1 MFLIYLPIGAKYAYI
16 SGLFIFESIYVL
28 IEMAQERKES
38 DKLQEIQNLMKYL
51 GNEVPEN
58 MNAFGG
64 FIQSVQKDGKLS
76 LKVKELIS
84 IALSVSSQCEWC
96 IPYHTRL
103 ALQNGATEDEI
114 LEAGMVAVLMHGSP
128 ALMHMIPL
136 KKAIEEFRK

>member
-1 MFLIYLPIGAKYAYI
+1 MP
-16 SGLFIFESIYVL
+16 
-28 IEMAQERKES
+28 QERKES

-51 GNEVPEN
+51 GSEVPEN
-58 MNAFGG
+58 MNAFGS

-96 IPYHTRL
+96 IPYHTRM

-114 LEAGMVAVLMHGSP
+114 LEAGMVAVLMYGSP

-136 KKAIEEFRK
+136 KKAIDEFKQK

>member
-1 MFLIYLPIGAKYAYI
+1 MP
-16 SGLFIFESIYVL
+16 
-28 IEMAQERKES
+28 QERKES

-51 GNEVPEN
+51 GTEVPEN
-58 MNAFGG
+58 MNAFGS

-96 IPYHTRL
+96 IPYHARM

-114 LEAGMVAVLMHGSP
+114 LEAGMVAVLMSGSP
-128 ALMHMIPL
+128 ALMHMILL
-136 KKAIEEFRK
+136 KKALEEFKSK

>member
-1 MFLIYLPIGAKYAYI
+1 M
-16 SGLFIFESIYVL
+16 S
-28 IEMAQERKES
+28 QERKES
-38 DKLQEIQNLMKYL
+38 DKLQEIQDLMKYL
-51 GNEVPEN
+51 GNGIPEN

-84 IALSVSSQCEWC
+84 IALSISSQCEWC
-96 IPYHTRL
+96 IPYHTRM

-114 LEAGMVAVLMHGSP
+114 LEAGMVAVLMYGSP